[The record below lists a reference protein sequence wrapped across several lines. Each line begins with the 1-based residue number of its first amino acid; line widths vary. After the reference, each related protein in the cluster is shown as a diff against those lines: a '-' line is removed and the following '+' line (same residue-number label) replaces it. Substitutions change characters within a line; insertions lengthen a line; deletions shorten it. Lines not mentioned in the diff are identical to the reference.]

1 LHIKGYELHMGK
13 YKLTLEHHQ
22 QVHALRDRG
31 LSWRAIEAEVGIP
44 QSSCRNLYK
53 KPLPAAPPPQPAD
66 VPTAQTPQASV
77 VEAPSSSPDDPIS
90 FRHAKLA
97 ELEQDIMQT
106 RQRGQMQVLP
116 TLHRLHI
123 NLHDEIRQMRA
134 DLDETADM
142 SPDELLNSIVAAVH
156 SLPPLL
162 RHQFDQQLQA
172 HNVVQFKKAEEST
185 G

>member
-1 LHIKGYELHMGK
+1 MAKPQWAPAEIDRVI
-13 YKLTLEHHQ
+13 TLRK
-22 QVHALRDRG
+22 AG
-31 LSWRAIEAEVGIP
+31 TSWRKIQKATGIP
-44 QSSCRNLYK
+44 QSTCRRICQVHSDYV
-53 KPLPAAPPPQPAD
+53 PQQPEAEPEIEESTAAPPPVAEQAA
-66 VPTAQTPQASV
+66 AQ
-77 VEAPSSSPDDPIS
+77 APSQSPNDPIQ

-134 DLDETADM
+134 EAEDSNDM

-156 SLPPLL
+156 RLPPLL
-162 RHQFDQQLQA
+162 RHQLDQQLEA

>member
-1 LHIKGYELHMGK
+1 
-13 YKLTLEHHQ
+13 
-22 QVHALRDRG
+22 
-31 LSWRAIEAEVGIP
+31 
-44 QSSCRNLYK
+44 
-53 KPLPAAPPPQPAD
+53 
-66 VPTAQTPQASV
+66 
-77 VEAPSSSPDDPIS
+77 
-90 FRHAKLA
+90 
-97 ELEQDIMQT
+97 MQT

-134 DLDETADM
+134 EAEDSNDM

-162 RHQFDQQLQA
+162 RHQLDQQLEA
-172 HNVVQFKKAEEST
+172 HNIVQFKKAEEST

>member
-1 LHIKGYELHMGK
+1 MGK
-13 YKLTLEHHQ
+13 YKHTLDEQ
-22 QVHALRDRG
+22 RQVHTLRDRG
-31 LSWRAIEAEVGIP
+31 LSWRAIEAETGIA
-44 QSSCRNLYK
+44 QSTCRNLYK
-53 KPLPAAPPPQPAD
+53 KPLPAVEPAQPAD
-66 VPTAQTPQASV
+66 VPAAQTPQPSMA
-77 VEAPSSSPDDPIS
+77 ETASSSPADPIN

-134 DLDETADM
+134 EAEDSNDT
-142 SPDELLNSIVAAVH
+142 SPAELVNSIVAAVH

-162 RHQFDQQLQA
+162 RHQLDQQLEA

>member
-1 LHIKGYELHMGK
+1 MAKPQWSPAQID
-13 YKLTLEHHQ
+13 
-22 QVHALRDRG
+22 QVVALRKAG
-31 LSWRAIEAEVGIP
+31 HSWRKIQSSTGIP
-44 QSSCRNLYK
+44 QSTCRRICSVHGDYV
-53 KPLPAAPPPQPAD
+53 PQQPEPEPEIIESTAAPAPVVEQPAAQ
-66 VPTAQTPQASV
+66 
-77 VEAPSSSPDDPIS
+77 APSQSPDDPIS

>member
-1 LHIKGYELHMGK
+1 MAKPQWSPAQI
-13 YKLTLEHHQ
+13 
-22 QVHALRDRG
+22 DRVIAMRKAG
-31 LSWRAIEAEVGIP
+31 TSWRKIQKDTGIP
-44 QSSCRNLYK
+44 QSTCRRICKVHSDYVPQQPEPEPEIK
-53 KPLPAAPPPQPAD
+53 ESIAPPPPAPAEQPA
-66 VPTAQTPQASV
+66 AQ
-77 VEAPSSSPDDPIS
+77 APSQSPDDPIH

-134 DLDETADM
+134 EAEDSNDM

-162 RHQFDQQLQA
+162 RHQLDQQLEA
-172 HNVVQFKKAEEST
+172 HNIVQFKKAEEST

>member
-1 LHIKGYELHMGK
+1 MGK
-13 YKLTLEHHQ
+13 YKHKLEQ
-22 QVHALRDRG
+22 QRQVHALRDRG
-31 LSWRAIEAEVGIP
+31 LSWRAIEAETGIA
-44 QSSCRNLYK
+44 QSTCRNLYK
-53 KPLPAAPPPQPAD
+53 KPLPEAPPEKPAD
-66 VPTAQTPQASV
+66 VPATKTKQPSMAEVA
-77 VEAPSSSPDDPIS
+77 SSSPADPIN

-134 DLDETADM
+134 EAEDSNDM

-162 RHQFDQQLQA
+162 RHQLDQQLEA
-172 HNVVQFKKAEEST
+172 HNIVQFKKAEEST